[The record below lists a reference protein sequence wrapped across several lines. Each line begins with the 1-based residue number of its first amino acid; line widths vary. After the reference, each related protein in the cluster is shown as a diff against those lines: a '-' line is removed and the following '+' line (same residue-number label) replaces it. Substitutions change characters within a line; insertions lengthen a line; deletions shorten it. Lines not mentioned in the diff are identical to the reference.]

1 MLKKSCVL
9 VLTAL
14 VILAD
19 QSKAQFLGIPCKILQ
34 DKFTGVISKTFFTQ
48 LNGGMLIVGG
58 GVFGTD
64 TLLTVAL
71 TGQVA
76 LANSEKFISEP
87 GDSCIV
93 IQRSGQRTRLIA
105 KTKAEFSKLPP
116 VIGITYHIDY
126 ATLQDFI
133 KDPPTDIG
141 IFGKPYDI
149 PLPIPKYQQK
159 LIPKAIECFFRL

>member
-1 MLKKSCVL
+1 MKSHYLVL
-9 VLTAL
+9 VSFLLAL
-14 VILAD
+14 GAA
-19 QSKAQFLGIPCKILQ
+19 KAQLVKPCMTYQ

-58 GVFGTD
+58 GTIGPD
-64 TLLTVAL
+64 TVLTIAL

-76 LANSEKFISEP
+76 LANAEKFTNEP

-93 IQRSGQRTRLIA
+93 IQRSGQRTRLMA
-105 KTKAEFSKLPP
+105 KTKSEYNKASA
-116 VIGITYHIDY
+116 VMGVTYYIDT

-141 IFGKPYDI
+141 IFGKPYHI
-149 PLPIPKYQQK
+149 PLPIQKWEQK